1 MHSLTAEPAQTQS
14 QMQPRRPSR
23 RTLRPRGNRSTLLSA
38 AAACFTLQV
47 PDSVSL
53 SRIHLPKRSLLLVYQ
68 LGSVYQGD
76 SGHRVHMRRH
86 FALGG
91 LLAVLVGPAGAQAG
105 TLGVYDCTSDTGAYC
120 PLKNGRRNCTS
131 DSIFW
136 TGAPTGACVYMLVY
150 TYSTCGARVEVIYPL
165 FLSLSPPPP
174 HSPSH
179 ARI

>member
-1 MHSLTAEPAQTQS
+1 
-14 QMQPRRPSR
+14 
-23 RTLRPRGNRSTLLSA
+23 
-38 AAACFTLQV
+38 
-47 PDSVSL
+47 
-53 SRIHLPKRSLLLVYQ
+53 
-68 LGSVYQGD
+68 
-76 SGHRVHMRRH
+76 MRRH

-120 PLKNGRRNCTS
+120 PLKNGYRNCTS